1 MRSTKELTVGKRI
14 MLLRKERRFTR
25 EELAERADI
34 SYKFLYEIEND
45 TKNFSASTL
54 ERLSDALG
62 VSMDF
67 IMKGRKNTN
76 GDLVITL
83 ERYKPDTL
91 KSVEQLLL
99 AACEIVSEDVQ
110 KQWNYVYIC

>member
-1 MRSTKELTVGKRI
+1 MQSTKELTVGKRI
-14 MLLRKERRFTR
+14 MLLREERRFTR
-25 EELAERADI
+25 EQLATRADI

-45 TKNFSASTL
+45 MKKFSATTL
-54 ERLSDALG
+54 ERLSEALD

-67 IMKGRKNTN
+67 IMKGRQSPN
-76 GDLVITL
+76 DDIVITL

-99 AACEIVSEDVQ
+99 AACEIISEDVQ
-110 KQWNYVYIC
+110 QQ

>member
-1 MRSTKELTVGKRI
+1 MDGTKDLSVGKRI
-14 MLLRKERRFTR
+14 MLLRKERKFTR

-45 TKNFSASTL
+45 MKKFSASTL
-54 ERLSDALG
+54 ERLSEALG

-67 IMKGRKNTN
+67 IMKGRQNSHD
-76 GDLVITL
+76 DLVITF
-83 ERYKPDTL
+83 EHYKPDTL

-99 AACEIVSEDVQ
+99 AACEIISENIQ
-110 KQWNYVYIC
+110 KQ